1 MESPWTLASLYPALT
16 KSRRK
21 HPGSHHLLV
30 VPKKKANE
38 PEQVREVIKSLMP
51 HEDAVRQLA
60 SPKKS
65 FEPTW
70 DDARKYTL
78 QTALPPLKMNKP
90 AVSSI
95 ETFQSEIEPE
105 NIPKSKPSQESSL
118 TVFSPTTSMF
128 STGLV
133 SKN

>member
-1 MESPWTLASLYPALT
+1 MESPWTLESLYPALT
-16 KSRRK
+16 KNTRK
-21 HPGSHHLLV
+21 HPGFHHLLV
-30 VPKKKANE
+30 LPKKKASE
-38 PEQVREVIKSLMP
+38 PEQVREAIKPLMP

-60 SPKKS
+60 SKKS

-70 DDARKYTL
+70 DDAREYTL

-95 ETFQSEIEPE
+95 ETSQSEIEPE

-118 TVFSPTTSMF
+118 TMFSLTSSIF

-133 SKN
+133 SKKN